1 VDKGVAGHIFEQ
13 VNKFAGYGFNKS
25 HAAAYALVAYHTG
38 FLKSNYPVEFM
49 AASMSLDMGNI
60 DKLNSFRV
68 ELDRLGIDLL
78 PPDVNHS
85 GPSFTV
91 ETNKEGKLAV
101 RYALG
106 ALKNVGAEA
115 MRMVMEE
122 RQENG
127 PFDSIFDFA
136 NRLDTQGVNK
146 RQVENLAR
154 AGAFDTLN
162 PNRRQVFQAVELLL
176 RHAGLAQSERESN
189 QTSLFGGA
197 LGEEVLPPLPDV
209 EDWGAQERLQEEF
222 TAIGFYLSAHPLEA
236 YQKSFER
243 LNVHSWK
250 EVAAGGVRDTII
262 KMAGIVAGKRVIN
275 GKRGKLAFVQMS
287 DMTGVYEITVFSEL
301 LAGIGDLLEGGAPL
315 LVSATVQKNGE
326 DFRVTATR
334 IESLEE
340 AASRAAAGLQI
351 FLRSDLPLTNLS
363 SVIKEHGL
371 KGSGRVSLMLDLQE
385 QDIEIDLKSR
395 YRITPQFRAAV
406 KSIPGVVDVRD
417 I

>member
-1 VDKGVAGHIFEQ
+1 DILRRAMGKKNVKEMEDQRKNFIDGATEREVDKGVAGHIFEQ

-146 RQVENLAR
+146 RQGENLAR

-176 RHAGLAQSERESN
+176 RHA
-189 QTSLFGGA
+189 
-197 LGEEVLPPLPDV
+197 
-209 EDWGAQERLQEEF
+209 
-222 TAIGFYLSAHPLEA
+222 
-236 YQKSFER
+236 
-243 LNVHSWK
+243 
-250 EVAAGGVRDTII
+250 
-262 KMAGIVAGKRVIN
+262 
-275 GKRGKLAFVQMS
+275 
-287 DMTGVYEITVFSEL
+287 
-301 LAGIGDLLEGGAPL
+301 
-315 LVSATVQKNGE
+315 
-326 DFRVTATR
+326 
-334 IESLEE
+334 
-340 AASRAAAGLQI
+340 
-351 FLRSDLPLTNLS
+351 
-363 SVIKEHGL
+363 
-371 KGSGRVSLMLDLQE
+371 
-385 QDIEIDLKSR
+385 
-395 YRITPQFRAAV
+395 
-406 KSIPGVVDVRD
+406 
-417 I
+417 